1 MPAGLPGRGPPT
13 LSIEMRERIPL
24 QKRLRFPLLGV
35 SLAALVLLVLV
46 FGYRIPTPPGLSLA
60 LTLLCGAVMVLFL
73 ADLGMN
79 VLFEPDRWTWFKSH
93 LPDLLLVTPV
103 LLALANGFPALGAG
117 LVIVRG
123 FFVLYRLVSRTRWF
137 QQLPLIL
144 QFRPMQ
150 QVTMSFLLAILAG
163 AYLLTIPAATA
174 DGRGAPFLV
183 ALFTSTSA
191 VCVTGLTVVETGT
204 YYTLFGQAVILVLIQ
219 LGGLGIMTLSTSIAL
234 IFKRKLG
241 VRTRSLL
248 QDIMEEASLQRLT
261 QIILYIVKVT
271 LVIELVGAAVL
282 YLRWHRDFTT
292 TGAALFASVF
302 HSVSAFCNAGFSL
315 FAENLVRYRGDLTV
329 NLVITTLVV
338 LGGLGFTVLSGFINA
353 DTIRRGWRPYLTRMS
368 THTKLA
374 LVMTFFL
381 IVAATLYI
389 FFFEFDGTLAS
400 LGMKEKAL
408 ASYFQ
413 SVTLRTAGF
422 HTVDLAS
429 FKNVTL
435 WLMILWMFIGG
446 CPSSTAGG
454 IKATTAGILLLSVR
468 AMLLGREDVEIYGR
482 TIPKEVVYK
491 SVAIVIVSILV
502 VTICFSL
509 LLTAQEGSFVGLL
522 FESVS
527 AFANVG
533 LSLGVT
539 STLGAA
545 GKLIIILLMYVGRI
559 GPLTLALAVGEQA
572 YRASFRYPEARI
584 LVG

>member
-1 MPAGLPGRGPPT
+1 
-13 LSIEMRERIPL
+13 
-24 QKRLRFPLLGV
+24 
-35 SLAALVLLVLV
+35 
-46 FGYRIPTPPGLSLA
+46 
-60 LTLLCGAVMVLFL
+60 MVLFL

-79 VLFEPDRWTWFKSH
+79 VLFEPDRWTWFKTH
-93 LPDLLLVTPV
+93 LPDLLLVVPV
-103 LLALANGFPALGAG
+103 LLSLANGFLALGAG

-123 FFVLYRLVSRTRWF
+123 FFVLYRLISRTRWF

-150 QVTMSFLLAILAG
+150 QVTMSFLLAILVG

-183 ALFTSTSA
+183 ALFTSTAA

-204 YYTLFGQAVILVLIQ
+204 YYTLFGQAVVLVLIQ

-271 LVIELVGAAVL
+271 LIIELIGATVL
-282 YLRWHRDFTT
+282 YLRWHADFTT
-292 TGAALFASVF
+292 PGDALFASVF

-315 FAENLVRYRGDLTV
+315 FNENLVHYRGDLTV

-353 DTIRRGWRPYLTRMS
+353 DPIRRGWRPYLTRMS

-389 FFFEFDGTLAS
+389 FFFEFDGTLAT
-400 LGMKEKAL
+400 LGMKEKVL

-502 VTICFSL
+502 VTIGFSL

-572 YRASFRYPEARI
+572 YRASFHYPEARI